1 MKRAATAIAAVFLC
15 VLACA
20 SASAQSV
27 VVNKYFN
34 SGAASGSGDIVELLV
49 IQDALDMRGMYL
61 KDFSS
66 SMVNDGGGK
75 YQFTNDALWSAVPA
89 GTLIVLRT
97 NNSAADVTAGGGDF
111 NIDVGLQNTT
121 YFTNAGGTFDIAGV
135 EMVMIKTAASGAA
148 GVTGNIH
155 TLAGGAAGTQ
165 FTNTTG
171 PKLRATNGSG
181 TGQFVYANSSTQT
194 LADYNGTDATGA
206 TTGLTFGAGNNPNNT
221 AYINSLRV
229 TGPAAEPTVQ
239 ASNLTFSNIGAT
251 SMTVSWTNGNGS
263 ARLVLARQGSPV
275 DAAPADGTSYTANS
289 AYGSGSEIFPPAA
302 PTTTT
307 VSRTGTTTARPT
319 TTTTTQKTTRATTF
333 SKLSSVSTSGVAN
346 TTTST
351 NDTTGVLGAPT
362 VAAVGGNFV
371 VFAGSG
377 NSVTVTNLQPSTTYY
392 FAVFEYNGSNAG
404 TNYLTTNPPTGG
416 QITAVGYQISGV
428 VRSQGGAGL
437 SNVTVT
443 LASGDTP
450 LANAVTNSA
459 GNYSFPNVTAGG
471 DYTVTPSSQSFT
483 FAPASASFN
492 SLSGNQTADFTGIP
506 RIIISEFRFHGTDP
520 DGAGAQTAS
529 ANEFVEL
536 YNQTDENV
544 TVTGWTLRASNG
556 TTLLTFPAVIIPARS
571 HYLVGGTSY
580 GLTAY
585 AAANSTLAADIPDAA
600 GVALFNNNTTFDA
613 STRLDA
619 AGFSGVADA
628 VYREGAGMSPAGG
641 VTTDGESTFLRRW
654 SGGVPVD
661 TDNNDANF
669 IFLSTD
675 GGVYDSRQSGLGAP
689 GPENTSSPIQRNAQ
703 VGLTLLDPA
712 VSSSQP
718 PNRVR
723 DFTQD
728 LANNSAFGTM
738 SIRRTL
744 TNLTGSNITRLR
756 FRLADVTTYPAS
768 GPYADLRARTSG
780 AITVTVT
787 GGGSR
792 SVQGTTLEEP
802 PAQPNGGG
810 NNATLAA
817 GTVTLAQPLANG
829 QSVDLQFLVGVMT
842 TGTYRFFLNVE
853 AVTQATASA
862 NEHLTMGNPSNA
874 VTDVNQPTNYLM
886 EKPQYALA
894 YHRDRGGPIWTSW
907 HLDSS
912 WTTGSGTR
920 QDDFRA
926 DTTLP
931 AGWYQV
937 QGTDFSG
944 SGFDRGHM
952 CPSADRLRTNAD
964 NSATFLMT
972 NMIPQ
977 APDNN
982 QGPWANMENY
992 LRTLVSAGNELYIIS
1007 GGSGQGGTGSNGGT
1021 TNTVASGHVVVPS
1034 QTWKVVIVIPAAA
1047 GDDVAR
1053 VNNSTRT
1060 IAVIMPNTQGIRTV
1074 DWKTYRV
1081 SVDQVEALTGFDF
1094 FSNVNPSTQAAIES
1108 VVDNQ

>member
-20 SASAQSV
+20 SVSAQSV
-27 VVNKYFN
+27 VVNKYQN
-34 SGAASGSGDIVELLV
+34 SGTTADIVELLV

-66 SMVNDGGGK
+66 NMANDGGGK
-75 YQFTNDALWSAVPA
+75 YQFSNDALWSAVPA
-89 GTLIVLRT
+89 GTLIVLRN
-97 NNSAADVTAGGGDF
+97 NNSAADVTAGSGDF

-121 YFTNAGGTFDIAGV
+121 YFTNAGGTFDIATT

-155 TLAGGAAGTQ
+155 TLAGGTAGAQ
-165 FTNTTG
+165 FTSTTG
-171 PKLRATNGSG
+171 PKLRATGTSG

-206 TTGLTFGAGNNPNNT
+206 ATGLTFGAGNNPNNT

-263 ARLVLARQGSPV
+263 GRLVLARQGSPV

-289 AYGSGSEIFPPAA
+289 AYGSGSEILPPAA
-302 PTTTT
+302 PTTS
-307 VSRTGTTTARPT
+307 SRPVTTTARPT
-319 TTTTTQKTTRATTF
+319 TTQTTTRATTF
-333 SKLSSVSTSGVAN
+333 SKLSSVSTSSASN

-351 NDTTGVLGAPT
+351 NDTTNVIGAPT
-362 VAAVGGNFV
+362 VSAVGGNFV
-371 VFAGSG
+371 VFAGTG

-404 TNYLTTNPPTGG
+404 INYLTTNPPTGG

-428 VRSQGGAGL
+428 VRSQGGSGL

-450 LANAVTNSA
+450 LANAVTDSE

-471 DYTVTPSSQSFT
+471 DYTVTPSSPSFT
-483 FAPASASFN
+483 FSPPSTSFS

-544 TVTGWTLRASNG
+544 TVTGWTLRASTG

-580 GLTAY
+580 GLAAY
-585 AAANSTLAADIPDAA
+585 AAANSTLAADIPDGA
-600 GVALFNNNTTFDA
+600 GVALFNNGSTFDA

-619 AGFSGVADA
+619 VGFSGVADA

-641 VTTDGESTFLRRW
+641 VTTDGEVTFLRRW
-654 SGGVPVD
+654 SNGVPVD
-661 TDNNDANF
+661 TDDNDANF

-675 GGVYDSRQSGLGAP
+675 GGVYNARQSGLGAP
-689 GPENTSSPIQRNAQ
+689 GPENTSSPIQRNSQ

-712 VSSSQP
+712 VSSTQS
-718 PNRVR
+718 PNRTR
-723 DFTQD
+723 DFTAD

-768 GPYADLRARTSG
+768 GSYADLRARTSG
-780 AITVTVT
+780 SVVVTVT
-787 GGGSR
+787 GGANKT
-792 SVQGTTLEEP
+792 VQGTTLEEP

-874 VTDVNQPTNYLM
+874 VTDVNQPANYLM

-894 YHRDRGGPIWTSW
+894 YNRDRGGPIWTSW
-907 HLDSS
+907 HLDST

-972 NMIPQ
+972 NMVPQ
-977 APDNN
+977 SPDNN

-992 LRTLVSAGNELYIIS
+992 LRTLVGAGNELYIIS

-1034 QTWKVVIVIPAAA
+1034 QTWKVVIVIPV
-1047 GDDVAR
+1047 GTDDVNR
-1053 VNNSTRT
+1053 VTTSTRT

-1094 FSNVNPSTQAAIES
+1094 FSNVPVATQAAIES

>member
-1 MKRAATAIAAVFLC
+1 
-15 VLACA
+15 
-20 SASAQSV
+20 V

-34 SGAASGSGDIVELLV
+34 SGTTADIVELLV

-66 SMVNDGGGK
+66 NMVNDGGGK
-75 YQFTNDALWSAVPA
+75 YQFSNDALWSAVPA
-89 GTLIVLRT
+89 GTLIVLRN
-97 NNSAADVTAGGGDF
+97 NNSAADVSAGGGDF
-111 NIDVGLQNTT
+111 NLDVGLQNTT
-121 YFTNAGGTFDIAGV
+121 YFTNAGGTFDIATT
-135 EMVMIKTAASGAA
+135 EMVMVKTAASGAA

-155 TLAGGAAGTQ
+155 TLAGGTAGAQ
-165 FTNTTG
+165 FTATAN
-171 PKLRATNGSG
+171 PKLRATGTSG
-181 TGQFVYANSSTQT
+181 TNQFVFANSSTQT

-206 TTGLTFGAGNNPNNT
+206 ATGLTFGAGNNANNT

-239 ASNLTFSNIGAT
+239 ASNVTFGNVGAT

-263 ARLVLARQGSPV
+263 ARLVLARQAAPV
-275 DAAPADGTSYTANS
+275 DAAPADGSSYTANA
-289 AYGSGSEIFPPAA
+289 AYGSGSEIAPAA
-302 PTTTT
+302 APSNTTT
-307 VSRTGTTTARPT
+307 SRPVTTTARPT
-319 TTTTTQKTTRATTF
+319 TTTVQKTTTTRATT
-333 SKLSSVSTSGVAN
+333 SKLTAVSSSKVVGTP
-346 TTTST
+346 TTGT
-351 NDTTGVLGAPT
+351 NDSTTVMGAPA

-404 TNYLTTNPPTGG
+404 TNYLTTNPATGS
-416 QITAVGYQISGV
+416 QTTAVAYQISGT

-437 SNVTVT
+437 ANVSVT

-450 LANAVTNSA
+450 LANAVTDSS

-471 DYTVTPSSQSFT
+471 DYTVTPSAASFT
-483 FAPASASFN
+483 FSPASASFN
-492 SLSGNQTADFTGIP
+492 SLGGNQTADFNGIP

-544 TVTGWTLRASNG
+544 TVTNWTLRASTG
-556 TTLLTFPAVIIPARS
+556 TTLLTFPAVIIPARG

-580 GLTAY
+580 GLASY
-585 AAANSTLAADIPDAA
+585 AAANSALAADIPDGA

-619 AGFSGVADA
+619 VGFSGVADA
-628 VYREGAGMSPAGG
+628 VYREGSGVAPAGG
-641 VTTDGESTFLRRW
+641 VTTDGEIAFLRRW

-661 TDNNDANF
+661 TDDNDANF
-669 IFLSTD
+669 GLLATD
-675 GGVYDSRQSGLGAP
+675 GGVYNARQAALGAP
-689 GPENTSSPIQRNAQ
+689 GPENSSSPIQRNSQ
-703 VGLTLLDPA
+703 VGLTVLDPA
-712 VSSSQP
+712 VSASQA
-718 PNRVR
+718 PNRTR
-723 DFTQD
+723 EFTAD

-744 TNLTGSNITRLR
+744 TNLTGSNISRLR
-756 FRLADVTTYPAS
+756 FRIADITTYPTS
-768 GPYADLRARTSG
+768 GYADLRARTSG
-780 AITVTVT
+780 SVVVTVT
-787 GGGSR
+787 GGANKT
-792 SVQGTTLEEP
+792 VQGTTLEEP
-802 PAQPNGGG
+802 PAQPSGGG
-810 NNATLAA
+810 YNATLAA
-817 GTVTLAQPLANG
+817 GTITLAQPLPNG

-853 AVTQATASA
+853 AVTQSPASA
-862 NEHLTMGNPSNA
+862 NEHMVMGNPSNA
-874 VTDVNQPTNYLM
+874 TADVNQPTNYLM
-886 EKPQYALA
+886 EKLQYALA

-952 CPSADRLRTNAD
+952 TPSADRLRTNAD

-977 APDNN
+977 TPDNN

-992 LRTLVSAGNELYIIS
+992 LRTLVTAGNELYIIS
-1007 GGSGQGGTGSNGGT
+1007 GGSGQGGSGSNGGT
-1021 TNTVASGHVVVPS
+1021 TNTIAAGHVTVPS
-1034 QTWKVVIVIPAAA
+1034 QTWKVVVVIPAAA

-1053 VNNSTRT
+1053 VTNTTRT

-1094 FSNVNPSTQAAIES
+1094 FSNVNPTTQAAIES

>member
-27 VVNKYFN
+27 VVNKYQN
-34 SGAASGSGDIVELLV
+34 SGTTADIVELLV
-49 IQDALDMRGMYL
+49 IQDALDMRGMFL

-66 SMVNDGGGK
+66 SMANDGGGK

-89 GTLIVLRT
+89 GTLIVLRN
-97 NNSAADVTAGGGDF
+97 NNSAADVTAGSGDF
-111 NIDVGLQNTT
+111 NVDVGLQNTT
-121 YFTNAGGTFDIAGV
+121 YFTNAGGTFDIATV

-165 FTNTTG
+165 FTSTTG
-171 PKLRATNGSG
+171 PKLRATGSSG

-206 TTGLTFGAGNNPNNT
+206 ATGLTFGAGNNPNNT

-229 TGPAAEPTVQ
+229 TGPAPEPTTQ
-239 ASNLTFSNIGAT
+239 ASNIGFSNIGAT
-251 SMTVSWTNGNGS
+251 SMTVSWTNGNG
-263 ARLVLARQGSPV
+263 AGRLVLARQGSPV
-275 DAAPADGTSYTANS
+275 DAAPVDGTSYTANS
-289 AYGSGSEIFPPAA
+289 AFGSGSEISPPAA
-302 PTTTT
+302 PTAT
-307 VSRTGTTTARPT
+307 SRPVTTTARPSVT
-319 TTTTTQKTTRATTF
+319 PVTKTTRATTF
-333 SKLSSVSTSGVAN
+333 SKLASVSTSNAVN
-346 TTTST
+346 TTST
-351 NDTTGVLGAPT
+351 NDTTTVLGAPT
-362 VAAVGGNFV
+362 VAAVSGNFV
-371 VFAGSG
+371 VFAGTG
-377 NSVTVTNLQPSTTYY
+377 NSVTVTNLQPSTVYY

-404 TNYLTTNPPTGG
+404 INYLTTNPPTGG
-416 QITAVGYQISGV
+416 QTTAVAYQISGA

-437 SNVTVT
+437 ANVSVT

-450 LANAVTNSA
+450 LANAVTDSS

-471 DYTVTPSSQSFT
+471 DYTVTPSSASFT
-483 FAPASASFN
+483 FSPASATFT
-492 SLSGNQTADFTGIP
+492 SLSGNQTANFTGIP

-544 TVTGWTLRASNG
+544 SVTGWTLRASTG
-556 TTLLTFPAVIIPARS
+556 TTLLTFPAVVIPPRG
-571 HYLVGGTSY
+571 HYLVGGTSF
-580 GLTAY
+580 GLASY
-585 AAANSTLAADIPDAA
+585 AAANSTLAADISDGA

-628 VYREGAGMSPAGG
+628 VYREGSGMTPAGG
-641 VTTDGESTFLRRW
+641 VTTDGESTFVRRW
-654 SGGVPVD
+654 SNDVPVD
-661 TDNNDANF
+661 TDDNEANF
-669 IFLSTD
+669 ILLATD
-675 GGVYDSRQSGLGAP
+675 GGVYNGRQSILGAP
-689 GPENTSSPIQRNAQ
+689 GPENTSSPTVRNSQ
-703 VGLTLLDPA
+703 IGLTVLDPA
-712 VSSSQP
+712 VSSSQS

-723 DFTQD
+723 DFTSD

-744 TNLTGSNITRLR
+744 TNLTGSNMTRLR
-756 FRLADVTTYPAS
+756 FRLIDVTTYPAS
-768 GPYADLRARTSG
+768 GSYADLRARTSG
-780 AITVTVT
+780 AVTVTVT
-787 GGGSR
+787 GGASKT
-792 SVQGTTLEEP
+792 VQGTTLEEP

-817 GTVTLAQPLANG
+817 GTVTLAAPLADG
-829 QSVDLQFLVGVMT
+829 QSIDLQFLVGIMT

-853 AVTQATASA
+853 AITQSPASTS
-862 NEHLTMGNPSNA
+862 EHLTMGNPSNA
-874 VTDVNQPTNYLM
+874 TSDVNQPTNYLM

-894 YHRDRGGPIWTSW
+894 YHRDRGTPIWTSW

-952 CPSADRLRTNAD
+952 CPSADRLRSNAD

-972 NMIPQ
+972 NMVPQ

-1007 GGSGQGGTGSNGGT
+1007 GGSGTGGSGSGGGTSNT
-1021 TNTVASGHVVVPS
+1021 IASGHVNVPS
-1034 QTWKVVIVIPAAA
+1034 QTWKVVIVLPV
-1047 GDDVAR
+1047 GTDDVNR
-1053 VNNSTRT
+1053 VTTSTRT
-1060 IAVIMPNTQGIRTV
+1060 IAVIMPNTQGIRNV

>member
-1 MKRAATAIAAVFLC
+1 MKRAATAIAAVFVC
-15 VLACA
+15 VLTCA
-20 SASAQSV
+20 SVNAQSV

-34 SGAASGSGDIVELLV
+34 SGTTADIVELLV
-49 IQDALDMRGMYL
+49 IQDALDMRGMFI

-66 SMVNDGGGK
+66 NMANDGGGK
-75 YQFTNDALWSAVPA
+75 YQFSNDALWSAVPA
-89 GTLIVLRT
+89 GTLIVLRN
-97 NNSAADVTAGGGDF
+97 NNSAADVVAGGGDF
-111 NIDVGLQNTT
+111 NLDVGLQNTT
-121 YFTNAGGTFDIAGV
+121 YFTNAGGTFDIATTD
-135 EMVMIKTAASGAA
+135 MVMVKTAASGSA

-155 TLAGGAAGTQ
+155 TLAGGTAGAQ
-165 FTNTTG
+165 FTATTG
-171 PKLRATNGSG
+171 PKLRATGTSG
-181 TGQFVYANSSTQT
+181 TNQFIFANNSTQT
-194 LADYNGTDATGA
+194 LADFNGTDATGA
-206 TTGLTFGAGNNPNNT
+206 ATGLTFGAGNNANNT

-229 TGPAAEPTVQ
+229 TGPANEPTVQ
-239 ASNLTFSNIGAT
+239 ASNVVFSDIGAT

-263 ARLVLARQGSPV
+263 SRLVLAREGAPV
-275 DAAPADGTSYTANS
+275 DAAPADGSAYTAN
-289 AYGSGSEIFPPAA
+289 AAFGSGSQINPGPPPAIISR
-302 PTTTT
+302 PVMTTP
-307 VSRTGTTTARPT
+307 RPSVT
-319 TTTTTQKTTRATTF
+319 PVTKTTRATTF
-333 SKLSSVSTSGVAN
+333 SKLASVSTSSAVS
-346 TTTST
+346 TTTDTNGST
-351 NDTTGVLGAPT
+351 AIGGVPK
-362 VAAVGGNFV
+362 AAVVSGNFV

-377 NSVTVTNLQPSTTYY
+377 NSVTVTNLQPSTTYH
-392 FAVFEYNGSNAG
+392 FAVFEFNGSNAG
-404 TNYLTTNPPTGG
+404 TNYLTTSPATGS
-416 QITAVGYQISGV
+416 QTTAVGYQISGA
-428 VRSQGGAGL
+428 VRSQGGSGL

-450 LANAVTNSA
+450 LANAVTNSS

-471 DYTVTPSSQSFT
+471 DYTVTPSSASFT
-483 FAPASASFN
+483 FSPASASFN

-506 RIIISEFRFHGTDP
+506 RVIISEFRFHGTDP

-544 TVTGWTLRASNG
+544 TLTGWTLRASNG
-556 TTLLTFPAVIIPARS
+556 TTLLTFPAVLIPARGN
-571 HYLVGGTSY
+571 YLVGGTSY
-580 GLTAY
+580 GLASY
-585 AAANSTLAADIPDAA
+585 AAANSTLAADIPDGA
-600 GVALFNNNTTFDA
+600 GVALFNNGSTFDA

-619 AGFSGVADA
+619 VGFSGVADA
-628 VYREGAGMSPAGG
+628 VYREGAGITPAGG
-641 VTTDGESTFLRRW
+641 VTTDGETTFIRRW
-654 SGGVPVD
+654 SGGLPVD
-661 TDNNDANF
+661 TDDNGANF
-669 IFLSTD
+669 LLLSTN
-675 GGVYDSRQSGLGAP
+675 GGVYDSRQSLLGAP
-689 GPENTSSPIQRNAQ
+689 GPENTSSPIQRNSQ

-718 PNRVR
+718 PNRTR
-723 DFTQD
+723 DFTPD
-728 LANNSAFGTM
+728 LANNSTFGTM

-744 TNLTGSNITRLR
+744 TNNTGSNITRLR
-756 FRLADVTTYPAS
+756 FRLADVTTYPTS
-768 GPYADLRARTSG
+768 GSFADLRARTSG
-780 AITVTVT
+780 SVVVTVT
-787 GGGSR
+787 GGASKT
-792 SVQGTTLEEP
+792 VQGTTLEEP

-810 NNATLAA
+810 YNATLAA
-817 GTVTLAQPLANG
+817 GTITLAQPLASG
-829 QSVDLQFLVGVMT
+829 QSVDLQFFVGVMT

-853 AVTQATASA
+853 AVTQAPVSAS
-862 NEHLTMGNPSNA
+862 EHLIMGNPSNA
-874 VTDVNQPTNYLM
+874 TADVNQPTNYLM

-894 YHRDRGGPIWTSW
+894 YHRDRGIPIWTSW

-912 WTTGSGTR
+912 WTNGTGTR

-992 LRTLVSAGNELYIIS
+992 LRTLVTAGNELYIIS
-1007 GGSGQGGTGSNGGT
+1007 GGSGQGGSGSGGGT
-1021 TNTVASGHVVVPS
+1021 TNTVAAGHVTVPS
-1034 QTWKVVIVIPAAA
+1034 QTWKVVIVIPV
-1047 GDDVAR
+1047 GTDDVNR
-1053 VNNSTRT
+1053 VTTSTRT

-1074 DWKTYRV
+1074 DWRTYRV

-1094 FSNVNPSTQAAIES
+1094 FSNVPVGTQATIES